1 MSHRLKVQYWPIDD
15 VKPYPNNP
23 RNNDDAVEYVANS
36 IREFGWQQPI
46 VVDNDGTIIAG
57 HTRLK
62 AAKSLGMDKVPVV
75 VADNL
80 TPAQVNA
87 YRLADNKVAE
97 SATWDMEA
105 LAVELEGLEVDF
117 DMTMFDFEESEFDFG
132 GSDSGQAEIVEDEVP
147 EDAPSIV
154 QKGDVWQLGRHRL
167 MCGDST
173 DPESVSMLMG
183 GNRADVC
190 FTSPPYNLGR
200 VKLGDSVPRRAMG
213 AGNPYGEYDDDLTD
227 NQYENLL
234 TGALKNALDNCDD
247 AMFNIGILSG
257 SKLGIIGML
266 NEFKDRFCDI
276 IVWSKSKAMPMGL
289 ESQRGLVAH
298 ECELV
303 FCFNGSGTRSFTHPQ
318 WNKGHGTNRIE
329 TENNTTNEHTQNHAA
344 FPVEFA
350 SEVVRNYT
358 ESSVLDLFGGTGT
371 TLIAAEQLDRTCYM
385 MELDPHYC
393 DIIIERWQNLTG
405 ETARKVESDEQAD

>member
-1 MSHRLKVQYWPIDD
+1 MGYKLRVQYWPIDK

-23 RNNDDAVEYVANS
+23 RNNDEAVEYVANS
-36 IREFGWQQPI
+36 IREFSFQQPL
-46 VVDNDGTIIAG
+46 VVDSEGTIIAG

-62 AAKSLGMDKVPVV
+62 AAKRLGMDTVPVV

-97 SATWDMEA
+97 AATWDMEA

-117 DMTMFDFEESEFDFG
+117 DMTMFDFDASEFDFG
-132 GSDSGQAEIVEDEVP
+132 GLGDEPTDIVEDEAP

-173 DPESVSMLMG
+173 DPESVAKLMD

-200 VKLGDSVPRRAMG
+200 VKLGSSVPRRAMG

-227 NQYENLL
+227 SQYESLL
-234 TGALKNALDNCDD
+234 NDSLTNALDNCDD

-257 SKLGIIGML
+257 SKRGIIGML
-266 NEFKDRFCDI
+266 NNFKNKFCDI

-289 ESQRGLVAH
+289 ESQIGLVAH

-303 FCFNGSGTRSFTHPQ
+303 FCFNGNGTRSFTHPQ
-318 WNKGHGTNRIE
+318 WDKGHGTNRIE
-329 TENNTTNEHTQNHAA
+329 TENNTANEHTQNHAA

-350 SEVVRNYT
+350 AEVVKKFT

-371 TLIAAEQLDRTCYM
+371 TLIAAEQLGRTCYM

-405 ETARKVESDEQAD
+405 ETARKVEQDG